1 MFIRTNSY
9 KDREPIEIKQLIL
22 LAKKLLPDVVF
33 NMASLENNPFTFP
46 EVQTLLE
53 GITVGGHKLSDQ
65 QQILDLQDSWSYI
78 FKSVNKNNFE
88 INKDTCNKI
97 NKIVAQNEALVAG
110 QFRYGQV
117 SINGSEYCPPKA
129 EELDI
134 IFEKQLSIIKNRCS
148 SNVELAMEIF
158 VFMALNQFYFDGNK
172 RTGRLMANGILL
184 SSGQGFLNIKAKDKL
199 EFNTLML
206 ELYNDENHNANN
218 ICDFLY
224 NKCINRY

>member
-1 MFIRTNSY
+1 MFIRTNAY
-9 KDREPIEIKQLIL
+9 KDKEPIETKQLIL

-53 GITVGGHKLSDQ
+53 GITVGGHKLSDH
-65 QQILDLQDSWSYI
+65 QQILDLQDSWSYV
-78 FKSVNKNNFE
+78 FNSVNTSNFTIDKE
-88 INKDTCNKI
+88 MCNKI

-117 SINGSEYCPPKA
+117 SINGSDYCPPMPD
-129 EELDI
+129 ELDT
-134 IFEKQLSIIKNRCS
+134 IFDEELSIIRNRCTT
-148 SNVELAMEIF
+148 NVELAMEVFIF
-158 VFMALNQFYFDGNK
+158 IALNQFYFDGNK

-206 ELYNDENHNANN
+206 ELYNDENHNADNLCN
-218 ICDFLY
+218 FLY